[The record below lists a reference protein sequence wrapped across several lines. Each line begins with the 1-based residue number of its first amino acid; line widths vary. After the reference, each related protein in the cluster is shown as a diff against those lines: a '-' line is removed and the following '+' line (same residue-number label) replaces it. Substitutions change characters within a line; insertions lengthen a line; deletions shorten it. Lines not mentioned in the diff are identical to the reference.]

1 MYQYDEIDQRLVDNR
16 VAQFRGQTRR
26 FLAGKLSEEDFRPLR
41 LRNGLYI
48 QRYAPMLRVAIPY
61 GLLSSRQLR
70 TLAHIART
78 WDRGYGHFST
88 RQNIQ
93 FNWPRLE
100 DVPDIL
106 AELAKVQM
114 HAIQTSGN
122 SFRNVTTDHFAGIA
136 PDEIVDS
143 FVWCELLRQWSTF
156 HPEFSFLPRKFK
168 IAVNGAAAD
177 RAATFLHDIGL
188 HALRDSRGE
197 VGFRVIVGGGMG
209 RTPILGHVMSEFLPW
224 PHLLTY
230 IEAIL
235 RVYNRYGRRDN
246 IHKARIKILVK
257 ERTPQCFREEVEAE
271 WAHLKDGPGTLTEEE
286 VRRVEGRFT
295 RPKYEQL
302 PDGNSDYAARLS
314 AEPAFA
320 AWAKRNVQPHKISG
334 YAAVTLSLKKT
345 GVPPGDV
352 TADQMDAIADVLD
365 RYSQGELRVSHEQNL
380 ILADVRQSELHA
392 LWQEVKALGFATPN
406 IGLLTNIIACPGGD
420 FCSLANAKS
429 IPVAEAIQRRFDDL
443 DYLYD
448 IGELDLNISGCMNS
462 CGHHHVGH
470 IGILG
475 VDKGGEEWYQI
486 SIGGNQG
493 LLRPGAPASV
503 GKVIGPSF
511 AREQIPDV
519 IEKLIAVY
527 LERRESEVDRFI
539 DVVWRIGAEPF
550 KERVYGSHHQR
561 QERRNRSLAA
571 A

>member
-1 MYQYDEIDQRLVDNR
+1 VYRYDEIDQRLVDER
-16 VAQFRGQTRR
+16 VAQFRDQTRR
-26 FLAGKLSEEDFRPLR
+26 FLAGQLSEDDFRSLR
-41 LRNGLYI
+41 LRNGLYV

-61 GLLSSRQLR
+61 GLLTSHQLR
-70 TLAHIART
+70 TLAYIARK

-88 RQNIQ
+88 RQNLQ

-100 DVPDIL
+100 DAPDIL
-106 AELAKVQM
+106 AELARVQM

-122 SFRNVTTDHFAGIA
+122 CVRNITTDHFAGIA
-136 PDEIVDS
+136 RDEIVDS

-156 HPEFSFLPRKFK
+156 HPEFSYLPRKFK
-168 IAVNGAAAD
+168 IAVNGAEAD
-177 RAATFLHDIGL
+177 RAAVFLHDIGL
-188 HALRDSRGE
+188 QAVRDAGGE

-209 RTPILGHVMSEFLPW
+209 RTPIIGHVMQEFLPW

-230 IEAIL
+230 VEAVL

-257 ERTPQCFREEVEAE
+257 ALTPERFREEVEAE
-271 WAHLKDGPGTLTEEE
+271 WAHLKDGPSTLTGEE
-286 VRRVEGRFT
+286 VRRVEGRFA
-295 RPKYEQL
+295 RPAYEQL
-302 PDGNSDYAARLS
+302 RGDDPGHAARLG

-320 AWAKRNVQPHKISG
+320 AWAKRNVHLHKVPG

-352 TADQMDAIADVLD
+352 TAGQMDAVADLAD
-365 RYSQGELRVSHEQNL
+365 RYSLGELRVSHEQNL
-380 ILADVRQSELHA
+380 ILADVRQAGLHM
-392 LWQEVKALGFATPN
+392 LWQEARALGLATPN
-406 IGLLTNIIACPGGD
+406 IGLLTNVIACPGGD

-429 IPVAEAIQRRFDDL
+429 IPVAQAIQERFDRL

-475 VDKGGEEWYQI
+475 VDKNGEEWYQI

-493 LLRPGAPASV
+493 LTRPGAPAAL

-511 AREQIPDV
+511 AREQIADV
-519 IEKLIAVY
+519 IEKLIGVY
-527 LERRESEVDRFI
+527 LEQRESEEERFI
-539 DVVWRIGAEPF
+539 DVVWRTGIEPF
-550 KERVYGSHHQR
+550 KEHVYGGHHQGH
-561 QERRNRSLAA
+561 ERRQRSLAA